1 MGFRNPWAVFRI
13 PYSETRFSPSKRKI
27 WPDSGIP
34 YTSEFY
40 HSGKLRS
47 KRFRVVSERRGTG
60 FSVLA
65 EVFDTHPRYL
75 LRNGTE
81 TLATQANTLM
91 LQLVPD
97 SYNTSPLCNTFFCFL
112 ADETGAA
119 DSSRR
124 RYCGGITYNPSFK
137 MCCGGTVQL
146 KFGTRPRCCGTK
158 AYDTSIQMCCGRTSV
173 QYKLYRMSPR
183 CCGTR
188 AYDTSYQMCCDGIS
202 VQFRFG
208 GTPRCCG
215 TKGYDARS
223 KKCCKN
229 WLGNKWVCGMGDADQ
244 PFISK
249 WNSFGVVNSDSRRK
263 SHLH

>member
-1 MGFRNPWAVFRI
+1 MSAELGFWIQVVSRIPDSLSCNPGFHISKAKICRIPESLTRASFITLINCVTSVSVWFRNKERPRNDEELDFR
-13 PYSETRFSPSKRKI
+13 F
-27 WPDSGIP
+27 W
-34 YTSEFY
+34 
-40 HSGKLRS
+40 LRS
-47 KRFRVVSERRGTG
+47 LTLVPG
-60 FSVLA
+60 
-65 EVFDTHPRYL
+65 YL
-75 LRNGTE
+75 LRNGME
-81 TLATQANTLM
+81 TLATQVSTLI

-97 SYNTSPLCNTFFCFL
+97 SFYTSLLFTTFFCFL

-137 MCCGGTVQL
+137 ICCGGTVQL

-208 GTPRCCG
+208 STPRCCG

-249 WNSFGVVNSDSRRK
+249 
-263 SHLH
+263 

>member
-1 MGFRNPWAVFRI
+1 MF
-13 PYSETRFSPSKRKI
+13 
-27 WPDSGIP
+27 
-34 YTSEFY
+34 
-40 HSGKLRS
+40 KLI
-47 KRFRVVSERRGTG
+47 
-60 FSVLA
+60 A
-65 EVFDTHPRYL
+65 CL
-75 LRNGTE
+75 LTILFAFNCR
-81 TLATQANTLM
+81 ANTILEE
-91 LQLVPD
+91 
-97 SYNTSPLCNTFFCFL
+97 PLESLFQDDNR

-137 MCCGGTVQL
+137 ICCGGTVQL

-208 GTPRCCG
+208 STPRCCG

-223 KKCCKN
+223 RKCCKN

-244 PFISK
+244 PLISK
-249 WNSFGVVNSDSRRK
+249 
-263 SHLH
+263 

>member
-1 MGFRNPWAVFRI
+1 M
-13 PYSETRFSPSKRKI
+13 
-27 WPDSGIP
+27 
-34 YTSEFY
+34 
-40 HSGKLRS
+40 
-47 KRFRVVSERRGTG
+47 
-60 FSVLA
+60 
-65 EVFDTHPRYL
+65 
-75 LRNGTE
+75 E
-81 TLATQANTLM
+81 TLATQVSTLI

-97 SYNTSPLCNTFFCFL
+97 SFYTSLLFTTFFCFL

-208 GTPRCCG
+208 STPRCCG

-249 WNSFGVVNSDSRRK
+249 WNSFGVVKSDSRRK